1 MDLAHHRWRSAAL
14 YIGAVVLVNVGFS
27 LSPDLDW
34 LWSLV
39 VGGVL
44 VLRDLTQRSWGQ
56 RTLVLMLI
64 AAAISYRLASPQ
76 LALASAAA
84 FLVSETMDW
93 AVYTLTKR
101 PFSDRVLVS
110 VALSAP
116 VDTALFLFLANIW
129 SWPLFGLGFG
139 AKLMAGVVLSLLF
152 RRRAA

>member
-1 MDLAHHRWRSAAL
+1 M
-14 YIGAVVLVNVGFS
+14 VLVNVGFS
-27 LSPDLDW
+27 LNPELDW

-44 VLRDLTQRSWGQ
+44 VLRDVTQRSWGH

-84 FLVSETMDW
+84 FLVSETLDW

-101 PFSDRVLVS
+101 PFADRVLLS
-110 VALSAP
+110 VAISAP
-116 VDTALFLFLANIW
+116 VDTALFLVLANIW
-129 SWPLFGLGFG
+129 SWSLFGLGFG
-139 AKLMAGVVLSLLF
+139 AKLAAGVVLSLLF